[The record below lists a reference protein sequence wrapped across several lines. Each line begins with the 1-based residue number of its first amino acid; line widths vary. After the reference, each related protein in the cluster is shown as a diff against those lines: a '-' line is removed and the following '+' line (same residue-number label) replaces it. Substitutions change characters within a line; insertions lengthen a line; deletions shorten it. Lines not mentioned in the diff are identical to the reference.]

1 MDKIPEL
8 RELMYSKMSDKN
20 FADYVWET
28 AIKPSLGYSFS
39 INHSLPYSFVGIQ
52 EIELATR
59 FSPVYWNTSCLCIN
73 AGTLEEKEDE
83 FDNEEDEDKKNKT
96 VDYNKIA
103 RAIGEIR
110 QANINIVPPLINSA
124 NKDFEPDVENNRILY
139 SLKALSGVGDK
150 EIEEIVDKRPFNSLS
165 DYLDRTKI
173 KKTATVSL
181 IKSGAFD
188 ELEHKD
194 RKEIMKDYI
203 KIISEPKKVLN
214 MRNFQALMRNDLF
227 PEEAE
232 LDYQCRLFE
241 FNRYIRQ
248 KHFKKDDIL
257 LLDSRAQDFML
268 NNYSDFYD
276 TAEIYDNNL
285 LSVKEKAW
293 KKVYDKDML
302 KAKEYIKE
310 NQEWLLDNY
319 NNLLFKNMWQQY
331 AIGNI
336 SKWEMDSMSFYYHKH
351 ELADVNLNKYGI
363 SEFSQLPEEPEI
375 ERFFEIKGRQIPIY
389 KIRKIVGTCIGKNP
403 TRGSF
408 TLLTSDGEVVDIKLT
423 NEHFAYYN
431 KQISE
436 KNDDG
441 TKTVREKSWFTRG
454 NKLMV
459 VGIRRGNNFVAK
471 KYKNTGGHRLYK
483 IIGTINDGKDILITG
498 NRWGAE

>member
-8 RELMYSKMSDKN
+8 KELMYSKMSDKN

-73 AGTLEEKEDE
+73 AGTLEEKEGEFNDE
-83 FDNEEDEDKKNKT
+83 EEDKKNKT
-96 VDYNKIA
+96 VNYDKIA

-150 EIEEIVDKRPFNSLS
+150 EIEEIINKRPFNSLS
-165 DYLDRTKI
+165 DYLGRTKI
-173 KKTATVSL
+173 KKTATISL

-194 RKEIMKDYI
+194 RKEIMEDYI
-203 KIISEPKKVLN
+203 KVISEPKKVLN

-227 PEEAE
+227 PEEAG
-232 LDYQCRLFE
+232 LDYQCKLFE

-248 KHFKKDDIL
+248 KFFKKDDIL
-257 LLDSRAQDFML
+257 LLDSRAQNFML
-268 NNYSDFYD
+268 NNYPDFYD

-285 LSVKEKAW
+285 LSIKEKAW

-310 NQEWLLDNY
+310 NQECLLDNY
-319 NNLLFKNMWQQY
+319 NNLLFKDMWQQY
-331 AIGNI
+331 AVGNI

-363 SEFSQLPEEPEI
+363 SEFSRLPEEPEI

-389 KIRKIVGTCIGKNP
+389 KIRKIIGTCIGKNP

-441 TKTVREKSWFTRG
+441 IKKVKEKSWFTRG
-454 NKLMV
+454 TKLMV
-459 VGIRRGNNFVAK
+459 VGIRRGNGFMAK

-483 IIGTINDGKDILITG
+483 ITEVVNNGTEMLLSSS
-498 NRWGAE
+498 RYGAE